1 MTKGEI
7 TMDDTSIEST
17 LRAFSEV
24 WPRVSAAHPTAGHDA
39 GSAAPLPDAAASPD
53 AAPGEA
59 ERLRA
64 FMRSAVNA
72 SALYS
77 ALARRF
83 KGASPL
89 LNLLAAEERRHLSAL
104 AVEYYLLTGDSFTPR
119 PAPPDNGALL
129 SALRRAWQAEGVS
142 EQSYLSAAQ
151 ISPLGAL
158 YRAHA
163 ENEHR
168 HRALLRGLIARTL
181 Q

>member
-1 MTKGEI
+1 
-7 TMDDTSIEST
+7 MDDNSIET
-17 LRAFSEV
+17 ILRSFSEV
-24 WPRVSAAHPTAGHDA
+24 WPRVSAVQQTAVP
-39 GSAAPLPDAAASPD
+39 AAPLPDAD

-72 SALYS
+72 SAMYS

-83 KGASPL
+83 KGAAPL
-89 LNLLAAEERRHLSAL
+89 LNLLAAEERSHMSAL
-104 AVEYYLLTGDSFTPR
+104 SVEYYLLTGDSFTPR
-119 PAPPDNGALL
+119 PSPPENDALL
-129 SALRRAWQAEGVS
+129 SALRRAWQAEGRS

-181 Q
+181 K

>member
-1 MTKGEI
+1 
-7 TMDDTSIEST
+7 MDDNSIESI
-17 LRAFSEV
+17 LRDFSEV
-24 WPRVSAAHPTAGHDA
+24 WPRVGTVQQ
-39 GSAAPLPDAAASPD
+39 SAAPPTDG
-53 AAPGEA
+53 APGEA

-72 SALYS
+72 EAMYT

-89 LNLLAAEERRHLSAL
+89 LNLLASEERGHMSAL
-104 AVEYYLLTGDSFTPR
+104 SVEYYLLTGDSFTPR
-119 PAPPDNGALL
+119 PAPPGNDALL
-129 SALRRAWQAEGVS
+129 SALRHAWQAEGVS
-142 EQSYLSAAQ
+142 EQSYLRAAQ

-163 ENEHR
+163 ENERR

>member
-1 MTKGEI
+1 
-7 TMDDTSIEST
+7 MDDISIEST

-24 WPRVSAAHPTAGHDA
+24 WPRVSAAHLPAA
-39 GSAAPLPDAAASPD
+39 PAAPLPEAD

-72 SALYS
+72 SALYT

-83 KGASPL
+83 KGAAPL
-89 LNLLAAEERRHLSAL
+89 LNLLAAEERGHISAL
-104 AVEYYLLTGDSFTPR
+104 SVEYYLLTGDSFTPR
-119 PAPPDNGALL
+119 PAPPDSDGLL

-151 ISPLGAL
+151 ISPLGPL

-163 ENEHR
+163 ENERR

>member
-1 MTKGEI
+1 
-7 TMDDTSIEST
+7 MDDTGIKTT

-24 WPRVSAAHPTAGHDA
+24 WPRVSAAQQSAA
-39 GSAAPLPDAAASPD
+39 SAAPLPDAG
-53 AAPGEA
+53 AAPGEC

-72 SALYS
+72 AALYS

-89 LNLLAAEERRHLSAL
+89 LNLLASEERGHIRAL
-104 AVEYYLLTGDSFTPR
+104 GVEYYLLTGDSFTPR
-119 PAPPDNGALL
+119 PAPPDNDALL
-129 SALRRAWQAEGVS
+129 STLRRAWQAEGVS

-151 ISPLGAL
+151 ISPLGPL

-168 HRALLRGLIARTL
+168 HRALLRDLIARTL